1 MSNSQSAVTAKL
13 YVLVTLLF
21 SVLDRDP
28 WGDKDKEGKV
38 IAVDTKNHRVLVEGV
53 NMVTKHAKPSAAN
66 QNGGIVTKEAPL
78 HISNVML
85 VVDGKATRVGFEV
98 KDGKKVRVA
107 KATGKVID

>member
-1 MSNSQSAVTAKL
+1 MMRVKK
-13 YVLVTLLF
+13 
-21 SVLDRDP
+21 
-28 WGDKDKEGKV
+28 GDTVVVIAGKDKGKEGKV
-38 IAVDTKNHRVLVEGV
+38 LAVNVKDNTVLVENV
-53 NMVTKHAKPSAAN
+53 NMVTKHTKPSAAN

-85 VVDGKATRVGFEV
+85 MADGKATRVGFEV